1 VHNGQGFLLIGKLE
15 EMKELSI
22 KLVDSDCEGL
32 AIIVG
37 STCILIVQ
45 ATEEIEFSAD
55 VGVKDHESGT
65 VIQISIEYGV
75 ATVGSAGHVPLD
87 LQIRGSE
94 L

>member
-1 VHNGQGFLLIGKLE
+1 MQ
-15 EMKELSI
+15 ELSI
-22 KLVDSDCEGL
+22 ELVDSNGEGL
-32 AIIVG
+32 AIIVERA
-37 STCILIVQ
+37 CILVVQ
-45 ATEEIEFSAD
+45 AAEQIEFSAD